1 MGDDIMEGDSI
12 RRIKQVEEEAEDLI
26 DDAADET
33 HRVESQSKQEYSVRI
48 LSAQE
53 RARKTSEG
61 IRDQLLKEADE
72 EVRAIR
78 KDAEHKRGILN
89 LQSGSQTGDAVR
101 VVLQTL
107 EGFGRDTES
116 DDRAD

>member
-1 MGDDIMEGDSI
+1 MVGDSI

-33 HRVESQSKQEYSVRI
+33 FRVESQSKQEYSVRI

-53 RARKTSEG
+53 RARRASEG

-78 KDAEHKRGILN
+78 KTAERQRRILALESSN
-89 LQSGSQTGDAVR
+89 RSEDAVR

-107 EGFGRDTES
+107 EGFGFETES
-116 DDRAD
+116 NDRAD